1 MCWVLQF
8 PIDRST
14 QASLRCWRVSQDL
27 MEMSLKLSSFSKMKR
42 FRSHLRESKFSSYS
56 FYVLSPCFI
65 IKMLKFCK
73 ERVPLSQ
80 VIFWMAQVNSLVLKT
95 ITSSSFSFFPQIL
108 SCLFMYYFFCQNF
121 EMSASRESMNNNTE
135 S

>member
-8 PIDRST
+8 SKDQST
-14 QASLRCWRVSQDL
+14 QASLRCWHVSQDL

-42 FRSHLRESKFSSYS
+42 FRSPLRESKFSSCS
-56 FYVLSPCFI
+56 FCILFPCFI
-65 IKMLKFCK
+65 IKKLKFCK

-95 ITSSSFSFFPQIL
+95 IASSSFSFFPQIL
-108 SCLFMYYFFCQNF
+108 SCLFMYYFLSEFWNVCLQRVH
-121 EMSASRESMNNNTE
+121 E
-135 S
+135 